1 MLTPLLHYNNTLII
15 TQPSINKVNVNVKKV
30 KRKNNFTTLEGT
42 SVIYS
47 LFIFH
52 LFSSFAIAI

>member
-15 TQPSINKVNVNVKKV
+15 TQPSINNVNVKKV